1 MGIDNFDI
9 FQNIFSITIP
19 EEYIK
24 EHYIGELYGVFNEK
38 TGIFNVINPKLGIK
52 DERIHRIGII
62 YDQSNSFLNSEFQD
76 YICGGW
82 VNDVLE
88 IYYKGNQ
95 IEYKTY
101 SIHSD
106 ITSRNKGIVDNL
118 FLKDSFAVIVGCG
131 SVGSLIALELARCG
145 VGNFVLV
152 DNDIFA
158 YHNISRHQCGI
169 LDVGKRKVDA
179 LEERIKQINPI
190 ATIKT
195 YFNMIQDVFID
206 ELKDMLLGKNGVII
220 NCGDNRLSSYYSN
233 DLAIQLNLY
242 FVSACAA
249 YMASYGELFWYIPG
263 QGLPCYGCI
272 YGDNYNV
279 TNNNET
285 IRHWYADEEQL
296 ENESFIPALSVDID
310 YISIIAIKYAIDLLM
325 LKSPNYKPRY
335 LQHSTSFMFISN
347 YLLDQ
352 VNNKAFGIEEPLQV
366 VKTKTMVRD
375 DCPLCR
381 KYRSKM

>member
-1 MGIDNFDI
+1 MEIDTFDL
-9 FQNIFSITIP
+9 FQTIYSLILP
-19 EEYIK
+19 EEYLK
-24 EHYIGELYGVFNEK
+24 EHYRGELYGVYNEK
-38 TGIFNVINPKLGIK
+38 TGIFNVINPELGIK
-52 DERIHRIGII
+52 DERIHRIGSIK
-62 YDQSNSFLNSEFQD
+62 DELASSVGEDLKD
-76 YICGGW
+76 CICGEW
-82 VNDVLE
+82 TNDNLQFF
-88 IYYKGNQ
+88 YKGKQ

-118 FLKDSFAVIVGCG
+118 FLKDSYAVIVGCG
-131 SVGSLIALELARCG
+131 SVGSLVALELARCG

-158 YHNISRHQCGI
+158 YHNISRHQCGV

-179 LEERIKQINPI
+179 IEERIKQINPV
-190 ATIKT
+190 AHVKT
-195 YFNMIQDVFID
+195 YFNVIQDVFVD
-206 ELKDMLLGKNGVII
+206 ELKSPLLGKNGVII

-233 DLAIQLNLY
+233 DLAIQLNMY
-242 FVSACAA
+242 FISACAA

-263 QGLPCYGCI
+263 QDLPCYGCI

-296 ENESFIPALSVDID
+296 AKESFIPALSVDID

-335 LQHSTSFMFISN
+335 LQYSTSFMFVSN
-347 YLLDQ
+347 YLLEQ
-352 VNNKAFGIEEPLQV
+352 ANSKAFGIDEPLQI
-366 VKTKTMVRD
+366 VKTKTAIKH
-375 DCPLCR
+375 DCPLCQ
-381 KYRSKM
+381 KYRKT